1 MSLNVDFFT
10 FSAIGVVF
18 FVILALAWGASRA
31 RKTDRAH
38 IDELRGRLDRVSH
51 STLIPSEAARELC
64 LSIRCL
70 YPAMQMGVD
79 FRVADDG
86 EGAYIEE
93 WNNAAAKPSQEQLD
107 QGMAEC
113 RRNKD
118 VSRYREE
125 RAFAYP
131 SVSDQLDAMY
141 KARMGDA
148 SDLEVIDQQIAE
160 VKERYPRGDSC

>member
-1 MSLNVDFFT
+1 MSFNIDFFT
-10 FSAIGVVF
+10 FSAIGVVL
-18 FVILALAWGASRA
+18 FVILALAWGTYRA

-38 IDELRGRLDRVSH
+38 IEELRGRLDRVSH

-93 WNNAAAKPSQEQLD
+93 WNNAAEKPSKEQLD
-107 QGMAEC
+107 KALAEC
-113 RRNKD
+113 RKNKD

-131 SVSDQLDAMY
+131 PVGDQLDAMY
-141 KARMGDA
+141 KARMGDP
-148 SDLEVIDQQIAE
+148 SELEAIDQQIAE
-160 VKERYPRGDSC
+160 IKERYPRGDTC

>member
-1 MSLNVDFFT
+1 MSFNVDFFT
-10 FSAIGVVF
+10 FSAIGVVL
-18 FVILALAWGASRA
+18 FVILALAWGSARA
-31 RKTDRAH
+31 RKADRAH
-38 IDELRGRLDRVSH
+38 IDELSGRLDRVSR
-51 STLIPSEAARELC
+51 SSLIPSEAARELC

-93 WNNAAAKPSQEQLD
+93 WNNAADKPGQEQLD
-107 QGMAEC
+107 RAMAEC
-113 RRNKD
+113 RKNKD

-131 SVSDQLDAMY
+131 SVGDQLDAMY
-141 KARMGDA
+141 KARMGDSA
-148 SDLEVIDQQIAE
+148 ELEAIDQRIAE
-160 VKERYPRGDSC
+160 IKEQYPRGDSC